1 MSEFGLILDGVW
13 QVDAIELCRST
24 CGDCDAMSRGIE
36 IICSNDL
43 VAILS
48 KTQTMQYCSETRD
61 NYKAARCASACNEAE
76 CYSQKAYDCRYCGN
90 WQECNCYHAYGAAD
104 TMQTCDGI
112 TLRSGID
119 SSCALMPRECM
130 SHRETNKCGYVRWC
144 MKDLCLLHNIT
155 CKVESECHKTN
166 ACIPETGFCKVVN
179 YGDGHPCEPG
189 MVYNIPG
196 SGKCVDGNCIG
207 DIDYC
212 CKHNIQCKS
221 ENPCLEST
229 CDPMIRNCTCSTC
242 GSVPCDPLCE
252 VHSGTCLF
260 ENKADG
266 SLCSTNRSE
275 FSNESCLQ
283 GVCLGKVTD
292 LCSDNNVDCSQ
303 PPQCRRSGY
312 CVPTTGEC
320 IYPPLE
326 NGDCDDGVN
335 ETLGDV
341 CVHGTCRSTLL
352 VTPFYELLGIGDC
365 SLPGRKKIHAIVR
378 SVLLESQCIEECNK
392 DVTCEA
398 YAWSYFIHT
407 CKLYTRFRENAPEGW
422 LFEKS
427 SDMDSL
433 GNFTLNTTHAPS
445 SGTTIFSC
453 YRKVDLE
460 QIVAASMS
468 GTDKFWIIFT
478 TTIVVVISL
487 WVFYHRHVIREAWAL
502 LDDELNTFYA
512 IPARIRASIA
522 VFSSFNKTAPVD
534 MKDITESPRP
544 DLEISHLDGD
554 VDEDI
559 EPVYEINDSD
569 PDLRAA
575 SELSDASVADRDDNV
590 FLTS

>member
-1 MSEFGLILDGVW
+1 
-13 QVDAIELCRST
+13 
-24 CGDCDAMSRGIE
+24 
-36 IICSNDL
+36 
-43 VAILS
+43 
-48 KTQTMQYCSETRD
+48 
-61 NYKAARCASACNEAE
+61 
-76 CYSQKAYDCRYCGN
+76 
-90 WQECNCYHAYGAAD
+90 
-104 TMQTCDGI
+104 
-112 TLRSGID
+112 
-119 SSCALMPRECM
+119 
-130 SHRETNKCGYVRWC
+130 
-144 MKDLCLLHNIT
+144 
-155 CKVESECHKTN
+155 
-166 ACIPETGFCKVVN
+166 
-179 YGDGHPCEPG
+179 
-189 MVYNIPG
+189 
-196 SGKCVDGNCIG
+196 
-207 DIDYC
+207 
-212 CKHNIQCKS
+212 
-221 ENPCLEST
+221 
-229 CDPMIRNCTCSTC
+229 
-242 GSVPCDPLCE
+242 
-252 VHSGTCLF
+252 
-260 ENKADG
+260 
-266 SLCSTNRSE
+266 
-275 FSNESCLQ
+275 
-283 GVCLGKVTD
+283 
-292 LCSDNNVDCSQ
+292 
-303 PPQCRRSGY
+303 
-312 CVPTTGEC
+312 
-320 IYPPLE
+320 
-326 NGDCDDGVN
+326 
-335 ETLGDV
+335 
-341 CVHGTCRSTLL
+341 
-352 VTPFYELLGIGDC
+352 
-365 SLPGRKKIHAIVR
+365 LPGRKKIHAIVR

-445 SGTTIFSC
+445 SGTTKFSC